1 MLTPAKIPP
10 ETEAELLDRA
20 DRLAGRMLKE
30 VAASMEWEVPPNQQR
45 HKGWVG
51 QLIETW
57 LGAAAGNRPVP
68 DFEVL
73 GIELKT
79 IPVDSNGKPFE
90 STYVSTMEL
99 SDVDD
104 VDWETSSVSAKL
116 KRVLWVPVQGDKDI
130 PLGDRMIGRAVL
142 WSPSDREES
151 ALKKDWNSH
160 MRAARDGFAHNIRG
174 SDGDFL
180 QVRPKA
186 ADSTKQTWGVD
197 EFGGA
202 ILTKPRGFYL
212 RALFTEYVLRTQLAA
227 ARDTLN
233 SIPDGNSNS
242 EAQSED

>member
-1 MLTPAKIPP
+1 
-10 ETEAELLDRA
+10 
-20 DRLAGRMLKE
+20 MLKE
-30 VAASMEWEVPPNQQR
+30 VAAALEWTVPPNQQR

-79 IPVDSNGKPFE
+79 IPVDHEGKPFE

-99 SDVDD
+99 SDVDE
-104 VDWETSSVSAKL
+104 VEWETSSASAKL
-116 KRVLWVPVQGDKDI
+116 RRVLWVPVQGDKDI
-130 PLGDRMIGRAVL
+130 PLGERMIGRAVL
-142 WSPSDREES
+142 WSPNAREES
-151 ALKKDWNSH
+151 ALKKDWDSH

-186 ADSTKQTWGVD
+186 ADSSKLTWGVD

-227 ARDTLN
+227 ARETL
-233 SIPDGNSNS
+233 SNVS
-242 EAQSED
+242 DDD